1 MKQIM
6 TGPFGLVAYHN
17 TSQGGAG
24 QYPALNIP
32 SRDFIRDDMLVAAND
47 AQLRNVSVLKR
58 QMPRRATVAM
68 YSTTSA
74 QREN

>member
-6 TGPFGLVAYHN
+6 TGPLGLVAYHN

-32 SRDFIRDDMLVAAND
+32 SRDFMRGDMLVAANE
-47 AQLRNVSVLKR
+47 AQPHNVIVLTR
-58 QMPRRATVAM
+58 QMTRRAAVAM